1 MAKTLPSQV
10 PLDSPEAYFNRELS
24 WLAFARRVLA
34 QVVDPQVPLLEQVRF
49 LGIVGML
56 HDEFFMKRMSGL
68 KHQISENSSKLSLD
82 GRSPQQEFEVCRQEV
97 LDQMDLI
104 CRYLKEGISPALTSE
119 GIPIAEY
126 KRLKKA
132 QRTALRSYFRDA
144 VLPILTP
151 LAVDPEHPFPFI
163 SNFGLNLAV
172 LLPTKDKRQRFIRI
186 KVPDNRPRWVPVP
199 KGKGFV
205 PLEQVIAENLDL
217 LYPAAPPRKVYVFR
231 VTRGAEGAPDPGSDL
246 QESATEEP
254 GSIIQQV
261 GRELKARRFAGVVR
275 LQVDSSFPKK
285 LSNWLTKQLGAN
297 ELDVYRTPYILGLKD
312 LSQLDSGDRPDLC
325 YLPYTPVDHP
335 RLSRLPK
342 QPGAIFREIDG
353 GDILLHHP
361 YHSFDSSV
369 LSFIES
375 AVLDPAVLAIK
386 LTIYRT
392 SADSPIV
399 KALAEASR
407 LGKQVAVL
415 VEVTARFDEAPN
427 IAWGRYLEREG
438 VHVAYGVERLKT
450 HVKLALVVRE
460 EGGQVRR
467 YSHLGTGNYHTG
479 TARFY
484 EDVGVLTSDDDVC
497 ADVASIFNALTGGRL
512 SGDQRRILVAP
523 VTMRR
528 QLNSLIR
535 REAEHARNGRIC
547 GIEAKLNQLQDPAV
561 IRELYRAGRAGVP
574 IRLNVR
580 GLCCL
585 RPGVAGLSENIRVY
599 GVVGRFLEHS
609 RIYAFRNGGEPDYYI
624 GSADWMKRNLN
635 SRVETVLPILD
646 EQVKMELREILAV
659 YVEDNCSAWDCLTD
673 GTYER
678 RSPASGEVPLAAQE
692 VFIRMSKI
700 ESGKPRVLEASTG
713 QVIEVAGDPKEGRST
728 IAATGQREG

>member
-1 MAKTLPSQV
+1 MAKILPPQV

-97 LDQMDLI
+97 LGQMDLI
-104 CRYLKEGISPALTSE
+104 CRYLEEGIAPALASE
-119 GIPIAEY
+119 GIPIADY

-132 QRTALRSYFRDA
+132 QRAALRSYFRDA

-297 ELDVYRTPYILGLKD
+297 SLDVYRTPYILRLKD
-312 LSQLDSGDRPDLC
+312 LSQLDSGDRPDLS

-547 GIEAKLNQLQDPAV
+547 GIEAKLNQLQDPNV

-609 RIYAFRNGGEPDYYI
+609 RIYAFRNGGDPDYYI

-646 EQVKMELREILAV
+646 EQVKMELREILDV

-728 IAATGQREG
+728 IASTGQREG